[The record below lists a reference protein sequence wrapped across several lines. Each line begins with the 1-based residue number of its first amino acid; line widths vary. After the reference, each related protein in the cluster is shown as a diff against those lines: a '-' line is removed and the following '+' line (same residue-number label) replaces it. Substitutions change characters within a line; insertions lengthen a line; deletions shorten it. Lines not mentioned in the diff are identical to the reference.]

1 MTVGQEKWYNLFTM
15 IQLSEEIRQLEDK
28 WVAIDEK
35 GDSSLEIL
43 ALLDSG
49 ADKSLFNAE
58 IAKVLKIDL
67 STASEENFTGI
78 EGGVLKAKVKTIHLQ
93 MVRDTEIFE
102 VPVGFIE
109 NVGFSAILGQEGFF
123 DKFSI
128 TFNREK
134 LEIEIKKV

>member
-1 MTVGQEKWYNLFTM
+1 MKFPYIKIPTSDPVKPWKPLPL
-15 IQLSEEIRQLEDK
+15 IPIR
-28 WVAIDEK
+28 VFDET

-102 VPVGFIE
+102 VPIGFIE